1 MNLERLE
8 QTWRE
13 LNQIGYSDKGVMRL
27 AYTPQERQ
35 AVRRLAAMC
44 EARGMSVRMDASG
57 NLIARREGKEPHLP
71 AVASG
76 SHLDA
81 VFEGGSYDGIIG
93 VVAAFEAICSLDDQG
108 IATKHP
114 IELICFACEESSRFG
129 VSTVGSKAM
138 IGELDIDGV
147 SGLQDRDGKTFREAL
162 AECSLN
168 GWPLTEAAR
177 SAKDLKVFLE
187 MHIEQGPVLESAGIQ
202 VGIVHGIA
210 APTRLQVRVQG
221 KASHTGTTPMDQ
233 RHDAFLA
240 AAEIG
245 LLLEEAALAEKAHGT
260 VGTVGACVVK
270 PGAMNVVP
278 DTAELKIDI
287 RGTDVTSKATVL
299 NKLYAAFRYVEEKR
313 GVKVEWTML
322 SDEQPVLLSEDV
334 LDSLERSCRSLGI
347 SYLKMASGAGH
358 DAMNMAR
365 RWPTGLI
372 FVPSKDGVSHH
383 REEYTSW
390 EQIGVGARLLEE
402 EIKKWA
408 VVLDADGRPL
418 NEEEEGSQP
427 NQMGESA

>member
-1 MNLERLE
+1 MNLKRLE

-35 AVRRLAAMC
+35 AVRRLAMMC

-57 NLIARREGKEPHLP
+57 NLIARREGQEPHLP

-93 VVAAFEAICSLDDQG
+93 VVAAFEAVCSLDDQG
-108 IATKHP
+108 IVTKHP
-114 IELICFACEESSRFG
+114 IEIICFACEESSRFG

-138 IGELDIDGV
+138 IGDLDIDGV
-147 SGLQDRDGKTFREAL
+147 AGLQDHDGKTFRDAL
-162 AECSLN
+162 SECSLN

-177 SAKDLKVFLE
+177 GAEELKVFLE
-187 MHIEQGPVLESAGIQ
+187 MHIEQGPILEKAGIQ

-210 APTRLQVRVQG
+210 APTRLQVRIQG

-245 LLLEEAALAEKAHGT
+245 LILEEAALAEREHGT
-260 VGTVGACVVK
+260 VGTVGVCVVK

-287 RGTDVTSKATVL
+287 RGTNVSSKANVL
-299 NKLYAAFRYVEEKR
+299 KKLYAGFRHMEAKR
-313 GVKVEWTML
+313 GVTVEWTVL
-322 SDEQPVLLSEDV
+322 SDEQPVLLNEAV
-334 LDSLERSCRSLGI
+334 TQSLEESCQVLGI

-390 EQIGVGARLLEE
+390 EQIGVGALLLEQ

-408 VVLDADGRPL
+408 VVLDA
-418 NEEEEGSQP
+418 NEKPHPEGHP
-427 NQMGESA
+427 KQMGESA

>member
-35 AVRRLAAMC
+35 AVRRLAMMC

-57 NLIARREGKEPHLP
+57 NLIARREGQEPHLP

-108 IATKHP
+108 IVTRHP
-114 IELICFACEESSRFG
+114 IEIICFACEESSRFG

-147 SGLQDRDGKTFREAL
+147 SGLLDHDGKTFRDAL
-162 AECSLN
+162 SECSLN

-177 SAKDLKVFLE
+177 AAEDLKVFLE
-187 MHIEQGPVLESAGIQ
+187 MHIEQGPVLEKAEIQ

-210 APTRLQVRVQG
+210 APTRLQVRIQG

-233 RHDAFLA
+233 RQDAFLA

-245 LLLEEAALAEKAHGT
+245 LILEAAALAEIEHGT
-260 VGTVGACVVK
+260 VGTVGVCVVK

-287 RGTDVTSKATVL
+287 RGTYVHSKKTVL
-299 NKLYAAFRYVEEKR
+299 NKLYAGFRHVEEKR

-322 SDEQPVLLSEDV
+322 SDEQPVLLSEEV
-334 LDSLERSCRSLGI
+334 TQSLEEGCRELGI

-372 FVPSKDGVSHH
+372 FVPSRDGVSHH

-390 EQIGVGARLLEE
+390 EQIGVGARLLEQ

-408 VVLDADGRPL
+408 VVLDANGQPQR
-418 NEEEEGSQP
+418 EEREKTQP
-427 NQMGESA
+427 EQMGESA